1 MMNKE
6 MTNGTVNAA
15 EVEALVQEAAT
26 TSELMAMFIQLEVI
40 ASLDE
45 DVQKTFFENYVK
57 VAGSYSYSDDVSVD
71 SITMR
76 VTYDVA
82 ISCINDVVGT
92 DSELFYDT
100 LVKAGQS
107 INNLECLDEDDK
119 RILAVACPYF
129 DMLYNKKGMEVTK
142 SVLRTLKLFLAV
154 CYNYIKEHSEQQ

>member
-6 MTNGTVNAA
+6 MTNGTVNAT

-26 TSELMAMFIQLEVI
+26 TSELMTMFIQLEAM

-45 DVQKTFFENYVK
+45 DAQKTFFENYVK
-57 VAGSYSYSDDVSVD
+57 VAGSYSNDIPAD

-76 VTYDVA
+76 ETYYVA
-82 ISCINDVVGT
+82 VSCINDVVGT

-119 RILAVACPYF
+119 RVLSFVCPYF
-129 DMLYNKKGMEVTK
+129 DMLYKEKGMEVTK
-142 SVLRTLKLFLAV
+142 NVLRTVKLFLTA
-154 CYNYIKEHSEQQ
+154 CYDYIKECSKQQ

>member
-6 MTNGTVNAA
+6 MTNGTVNAT
-15 EVEALVQEAAT
+15 EVEALVQDAAT
-26 TSELMAMFIQLEVI
+26 TSELMTMFIQLEAM

-45 DVQKTFFENYVK
+45 DAQKTFFENYVK
-57 VAGSYSYSDDVSVD
+57 VAVSYADDVPVD

-76 VTYDVA
+76 ETYYVA
-82 ISCINDVVGT
+82 VSCINDVVGT

-119 RILAVACPYF
+119 RALAFVCPYF
-129 DMLYNKKGMEVTK
+129 DMLYNQKGMEVTK
-142 SVLRTLKLFLAV
+142 SVLRTVKLFLTV
-154 CYNYIKEHSEQQ
+154 CYNYIKEHSKQQ

>member
-6 MTNGTVNAA
+6 MTNGTVNAT

-26 TSELMAMFIQLEVI
+26 TSELMTMFIQLEAM

-45 DVQKTFFENYVK
+45 DAQKTFFENYVK
-57 VAGSYSYSDDVSVD
+57 VAGSYADDVPVD

-76 VTYDVA
+76 ETYYVA
-82 ISCINDVVGT
+82 VSCINDVVGT

-119 RILAVACPYF
+119 RVLAFVCPYF
-129 DMLYNKKGMEVTK
+129 DMLYKEKGMEVTK
-142 SVLRTLKLFLAV
+142 SVLKTIKLFLTV
-154 CYNYIKEHSEQQ
+154 CYDYIKDCSKQQ

>member
-6 MTNGTVNAA
+6 MTNGTVNAT

-26 TSELMAMFIQLEVI
+26 TSELMTMFIQLE
-40 ASLDE
+40 AMSLLDE
-45 DVQKTFFENYVK
+45 DAQKTFFENYVK
-57 VAGSYSYSDDVSVD
+57 VAGSYADNVPVD

-76 VTYDVA
+76 ETYYVA
-82 ISCINDVVGT
+82 VSCINDVVGT

-119 RILAVACPYF
+119 RVLAFVCPYF
-129 DMLYNKKGMEVTK
+129 DMLYKEKGMEVTK
-142 SVLRTLKLFLAV
+142 SVLKTIKLFLTA